1 VRCTMFLCKCGAGSV
16 VAAVPASAS
25 VTEVYHMTT
34 SIIGLFESAEFAKK
48 VLGELARIGCEKD
61 AMEILHDA
69 STDQI
74 SDRLIEAGYED
85 DKARRYS
92 DALQRGGA
100 LVVAEIDD
108 DKADDALDTMRRLGA
123 LSPDALIERI
133 DARET
138 EEVQSAQVI
147 EEELEIGKAQT
158 TSGKRLKVSVSEH
171 EVQERVTLLEES
183 VEAERNRVNRTLKPE
198 EVDKAFQER
207 TIVMTETRE
216 KPVVSK
222 QAHVVEEVV
231 LTKQSGERE
240 VTVSGTVRRQDVKVE
255 DIGGKSGGKKVLNA

>member
-1 VRCTMFLCKCGAGSV
+1 
-16 VAAVPASAS
+16 
-25 VTEVYHMTT
+25 MTT

-48 VLGELARIGCEKD
+48 VLGELAGIGCEKD
-61 AMEILHDA
+61 AMEILQGA
-69 STDQI
+69 STDRI
-74 SDRLIEAGYED
+74 TDRLIEAGYED
-85 DKARRYS
+85 DKARRYA

-133 DARET
+133 DARKAQQEEAGRET
-138 EEVQSAQVI
+138 EEVESAQVI

-158 TSGKRLKVSVSEH
+158 TSGKRLKVSVSEQ
-171 EVQERVTLLEES
+171 EVQEKVTLLEES
-183 VEAERNRVNRTLKPE
+183 VEAERNRVNRALKPE
-198 EVDKAFQER
+198 EADKAFQER
-207 TIVMTETRE
+207 TIEMTETRE

-231 LTKQSGERE
+231 VTKHSGERE

-255 DIGGKSGGKKVLNA
+255 DIGGKSGGKRVLNA

>member
-1 VRCTMFLCKCGAGSV
+1 
-16 VAAVPASAS
+16 
-25 VTEVYHMTT
+25 MTT

-61 AMEILHDA
+61 AMEILQGA
-69 STDQI
+69 STDRI
-74 SDRLIEAGYED
+74 TDRLLEAGYED
-85 DKARRYS
+85 DKARRYA
-92 DALQRGGA
+92 DALQKGGA

-123 LSPDALIERI
+123 LSPEALIERI
-133 DARET
+133 GARETEREAEQEEAERET
-138 EEVQSAQVI
+138 EEVESAQVI

-158 TSGKRLKVSVSEH
+158 TGGKRLKVSVSEH
-171 EVQERVTLLEES
+171 EVKERVTLLEES
-183 VEAERNRVNRTLKPE
+183 VEAERNRVDRTLKPE

-207 TIVMTETRE
+207 TIEMTETRE

-231 LTKQSGERE
+231 LTKHSGERE
-240 VTVSGTVRRQDVKVE
+240 VTVSGTVRRQDVTVE
-255 DIGGKSGGKKVLNA
+255 DIEGKSGGGKSGGKKVLNA